1 MMFHRSPRGLRI
13 PLILN
18 EPINIG
24 KERLLKQELAELF
37 HERPQSSLLHGWNEL
52 VVRATLSEQGICPSL
67 GGAGFEMLIEA
78 KSLAGGAEH
87 RQQGDRK
94 SIEQPQAIASFW

>member
-1 MMFHRSPRGLRI
+1 VPPRERLKWLRI

-37 HERPQSSLLHGWNEL
+37 QERSQSSLLHRWNEL
-52 VVRATLSEQGICPSL
+52 VMQATLSE
-67 GGAGFEMLIEA
+67 
-78 KSLAGGAEH
+78 
-87 RQQGDRK
+87 
-94 SIEQPQAIASFW
+94 

>member
-1 MMFHRSPRGLRI
+1 VPPRERLKWLRI

-37 HERPQSSLLHGWNEL
+37 HERSQSSLLHRWNEL
-52 VVRATLSEQGICPSL
+52 VMQATLSE
-67 GGAGFEMLIEA
+67 
-78 KSLAGGAEH
+78 
-87 RQQGDRK
+87 
-94 SIEQPQAIASFW
+94 

>member
-1 MMFHRSPRGLRI
+1 MSKPGAYLRI

-24 KERLLKQELAELF
+24 KEQLLKQELAELF

-52 VVRATLSEQGICPSL
+52 VVQATLSEQGIVAWWCWL
-67 GGAGFEMLIEA
+67 
-78 KSLAGGAEH
+78 
-87 RQQGDRK
+87 
-94 SIEQPQAIASFW
+94 